1 MPSITGGGG
10 YIPQPIQP
18 QRPMQQAAPVQAQA
32 AREQTLL
39 APKDVYKGPSQTS
52 LTSQVA
58 EKLTSDGTK
67 AQIHRLIET
76 ATPRPPADPPALAF
90 MERPAMS
97 SALAG
102 TLAEHHLPE
111 QQQAQQQAQQPGANQ
126 QAQQAAGQFQT
137 STLVRNREHTEDSV
151 ARNSLQSGKR
161 LRKQEQEGE
170 FSSLDDFGGGGGMS
184 GDQSGQDQRSDSQK
198 KKQILTVEEKRKA
211 PPGAAQPTQR
221 PAPPKPTAKPTGP
234 SHMKAAVGPL
244 GQAQRPATSTMQPRK
259 EEDKP
264 FSGVAALPNA
274 NKPPGAPKPGI
285 QRVQPPLSQQQK
297 PVPPKKP
304 TDEWSF

>member
-18 QRPMQQAAPVQAQA
+18 QRPMQQAAPVQARA
-32 AREQTLL
+32 AQEQTSL

-67 AQIHRLIET
+67 SQIHRLIET
-76 ATPRPPADPPALAF
+76 ATPQPPADPPALAF
-90 MERPAMS
+90 MERPAIS

-102 TLAEHHLPE
+102 TLAEHHVPE
-111 QQQAQQQAQQPGANQ
+111 QQQQAQQPGANQ

-137 STLVRNREHTEDSV
+137 STFVRNREHTEDSV

-161 LRKQEQEGE
+161 VRKQEQEGE

-184 GDQSGQDQRSDSQK
+184 GDRSGQDQRSDSQK

-211 PPGAAQPTQR
+211 PPGTAQATHR
-221 PAPPKPTAKPTGP
+221 PAPPKPAAKPAGP
-234 SHMKAAVGPL
+234 SHMKAAAGPL
-244 GQAQRPATSTMQPRK
+244 GQANRPAASTLQPRK

-274 NKPPGAPKPGI
+274 TKPPGAPTPKPGI
-285 QRVQPPLSQQQK
+285 QRVQPPLSQQK
-297 PVPPKKP
+297 PPPPKKP